1 MTYLLLIRHAEND
14 MMSTR
19 LAGRLPGVHLNDQGR
34 QQTAD
39 LAEFLKDL
47 PISAVYSSPL
57 ERAVETATPLAEV
70 HGHPVQIRPAL
81 SDVDY
86 GTRQG
91 LTFRQLRRTKLWQQV
106 EQCPSQVRFPGG
118 ETLIE
123 VQHRVIKDLDTLFVN
138 GSVSAVVTHADPIR
152 LALAHYLGMALDD
165 YRRLSID
172 TASVSVVQAVDGL
185 VRVLHVNQTSN
196 FKLP

>member
-14 MMSTR
+14 VMHTR

-34 QQTAD
+34 QQAAE
-39 LAEFLKDL
+39 LAELLKGL

-57 ERAVETATPLAEV
+57 ERAIETATPIAQV
-70 HGHPVQIRPAL
+70 HGHPIQIRPAL

-106 EQCPSQVRFPGG
+106 EKNPSQVRFPGG
-118 ETLIE
+118 ETLLE
-123 VQHRVIKDLDTLFVN
+123 VQHRVIKDLDALFVN

-165 YRRLSID
+165 YRRLSIN
-172 TASVSVVQAVDGL
+172 TASVSVLQAIDGF
-185 VRVLHVNQTSN
+185 VRVLHVNQTTK